1 MKKSTLIALTDYFE
15 SVDVPAT
22 IADAVNELFAERA
35 KNEEKAEANRAV
47 YASAHDAVM
56 AVITTTPQTVAEI
69 FEACEDD
76 LPNNFSK
83 SKVQYGLL
91 HQWADEVKVIV
102 NVKGANQYV
111 LA

>member
-1 MKKSTLIALTDYFE
+1 MKKSTLIALTNFFE
-15 SVDVPAT
+15 RTDIPAD

-56 AVITTTPQTVAEI
+56 DVITTTPQTVAEI
-69 FEACEDD
+69 FEACEDE
-76 LPNNFSK
+76 LPNGFSK

-91 HQWADEVKVIV
+91 NLWSDEVKVIV